1 MDGLRMKPSAPFSS
15 FSKMSS
21 MTRLNRHRRERN
33 HSQRPRFGRAIE
45 AQVSSGHRL
54 K

>member
-1 MDGLRMKPSAPFSS
+1 MDGQRMKPSALFSS

-45 AQVSSGHRL
+45 VPVSSGHRL